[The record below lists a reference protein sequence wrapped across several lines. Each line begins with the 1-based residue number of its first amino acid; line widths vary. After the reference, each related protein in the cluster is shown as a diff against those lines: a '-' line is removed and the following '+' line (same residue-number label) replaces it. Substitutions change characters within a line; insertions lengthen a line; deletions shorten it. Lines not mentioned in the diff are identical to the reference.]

1 MTGVTAVA
9 PPYDSVQLGRISG
22 NRIVVCQSIV
32 RPIVEDNGVSR
43 VWVYR
48 GPRPKSGACTGGA
61 LSGFVALGYK
71 GQVPSTTD
79 QVP

>member
-22 NRIVVCQSIV
+22 NTVVICQSIL
-32 RPIVEDNGVSR
+32 RPVVEDNGVSR

-48 GPRPKSGACTGGA
+48 GPRPTSGGCTGSDLA
-61 LSGFVALGYK
+61 GFVAVGYK
-71 GQVPSTTD
+71 GATRSTTNQVP
-79 QVP
+79 